1 MHNLKNTFMYEVYV
15 KKIWIFSLFINKDEC
30 VISNLYLKF
39 VINIYHNIV
48 YTVYLTV
55 LSEK

>member
-1 MHNLKNTFMYEVYV
+1 MLK
-15 KKIWIFSLFINKDEC
+15 KLGIFSLFIIKVEC

-55 LSEK
+55 LSEN